1 MIGKVL
7 PDGMT
12 ELSDLTPQDWQ
23 VIDHMSAV
31 SNLPDFPRRFLL
43 ERNTDISGVSGT
55 GVVVW
60 GVVFP
65 DGRVAYRWNT
75 PTATTCTADSIEDV
89 VAIHGHEGATQLVWI
104 DVPFFAKGAQL

>member
-1 MIGKVL
+1 MIERRL

-12 ELSDLTPQDWQ
+12 ELSDLSADDWTT
-23 VIDHMSAV
+23 IDHMSAI

-43 ERNTDISGVSGT
+43 ERTTDVSGVSGT
-55 GVVVW
+55 GTVVW

-75 PTATTCTADSIEDV
+75 STATTCTADSVDDV
-89 VAIHGHEGATQLVWI
+89 VAIHGHDGATQLVWI
-104 DVPFFAKGAQL
+104 DVPFFAKGTSL

>member
-1 MIGKVL
+1 MIEQRL
-7 PDGMT
+7 PDGT
-12 ELSDLTPQDWQ
+12 SLLSDLSDDDWTT
-23 VIDHMSAV
+23 INYISAI

-43 ERNTDISGVSGT
+43 ERTIDVTGVSGT

-75 PTATTCTADSIEDV
+75 PTATTCVADSIEDV
-89 VAIHGHEGATQLVWI
+89 VAIHGHDGATELVWI
-104 DVPFFAKGAQL
+104 DVPFQHQGAVL